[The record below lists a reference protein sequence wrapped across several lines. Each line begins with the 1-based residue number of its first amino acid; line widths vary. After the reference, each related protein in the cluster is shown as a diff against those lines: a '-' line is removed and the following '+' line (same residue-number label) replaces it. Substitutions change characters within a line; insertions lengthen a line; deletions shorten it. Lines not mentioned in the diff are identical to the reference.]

1 MRIPRLDKSYRNLR
15 RYRQIVGVLVKYGFA
30 EVVHRMNLVPYLQ
43 MGRRIIRKEPS
54 ETFEL
59 SAAARLRLAL
69 EELGPTFIKL
79 GQVLSTRSVLIP
91 AEFAEELAQ
100 LQDRVTPLPF
110 EQIRPTVEEELG
122 GSLSEKFQWFDEHAI
137 ASASLAQVHRAHTLD
152 GREVVVKVQRPEIER
167 LIRTDMDILLDFAQL
182 LERHIPESHQFNPEG
197 LVHELARSILREL
210 NFTYEGQHI
219 ERFARNFAD
228 HDEVYV
234 PTVFW
239 DLTTRRVLTTEYVDG
254 IKISESEALRQA
266 GLDLKKVAQVG
277 AKFILK
283 QIFEDGFF
291 HADPHPGNLFIRPG
305 PVIVPVDFG
314 MMGRLDAELMDEL
327 SDLLIGVIRKDIE
340 LIIRVL
346 VELGSFPADQDSRP
360 LRLEISEFLDRYYG
374 LPLRQLDL
382 KTILSEVWDVVRRFQ
397 LRVPPNLM
405 LLMKTLGT
413 YDDLGRKLD
422 PDFDLLGVTRPY
434 VRRLLVR
441 RLDPGVLA
449 YESMKTL
456 RDTYKLLRVLPRE
469 MELLVRKFRRG
480 QMGVELRHVGLERL
494 IQEIDRTSNRI
505 AFSLIIAA
513 LIVGSSLI
521 LSLET
526 GPVFLG
532 YPLFGLLGFLFA
544 AILGIWLVIAILRSG
559 RL

>member
-15 RYRQIVGVLVKYGFA
+15 RYRQIVAVLVKYGFA
-30 EVVHRMNLVPYLQ
+30 EVVHRMNLAPYLQ
-43 MGRRIIRKEPS
+43 MGRRIIRKKPL
-54 ETFEL
+54 ETYQL

-91 AEFAEELAQ
+91 AEFVEELAR

-110 EQIRPTVEEELG
+110 DQIRPLVEAELG
-122 GSLSEKFQWFDEHAI
+122 AQIPAKFEWFDDRAI
-137 ASASLAQVHRAHTLD
+137 ASASLAQVHRARTRD
-152 GREVVVKVQRPEIER
+152 GRDVVVKVQRPEIER

-182 LERHIPESHQFNPEG
+182 LERHIPESRQFEPEG
-197 LVHELARSILREL
+197 LVHELARSTLREID
-210 NFTYEGQHI
+210 FVYEGRNI
-219 ERFARNFAD
+219 ERFARNFEG

-234 PTVFW
+234 PAVFW
-239 DLTTRRVLTTEYVDG
+239 DLTTHRVLTTEFVEG
-254 IKISESEALRQA
+254 IKISDVEALKAA
-266 GLDLKKVAQVG
+266 GLDLKEVARVG

-283 QIFEDGFF
+283 QVFEDGFF

-314 MMGRLDAELMDEL
+314 MMGRLDSELMDEL
-327 SDLLIGVIRKDIE
+327 SDMLIGVIRKDTD
-340 LIIRVL
+340 LIVQALIH
-346 VELGSFPADQDSRP
+346 LGSFPADRDPRP
-360 LRLEISEFLDRYYG
+360 LRFEISEFIDRYYG

-382 KTILSEVWDVVRRFQ
+382 KAILAEVWEVVRRFQ

-413 YDDLGRKLD
+413 YDDLGRKLY
-422 PDFDLLGVTRPY
+422 PEFDLLAVTRPY
-434 VRRLLVR
+434 VRRLLWR
-441 RLDPGVLA
+441 RLAPGDLA
-449 YESMKTL
+449 YQAVKTL
-456 RDTYKLLRVLPRE
+456 RDTYSLLRVLPRE
-469 MELLVRKFRRG
+469 LEMVMRRLSRG
-480 QMGVELRHVGLERL
+480 QMGVELRHVGLEKL
-494 IQEIDRTSNRI
+494 IVEIDRTSNRI
-505 AFSLIIAA
+505 SFSLIIAA

-544 AILGIWLVIAILRSG
+544 ALLGVWLVIAILRSG